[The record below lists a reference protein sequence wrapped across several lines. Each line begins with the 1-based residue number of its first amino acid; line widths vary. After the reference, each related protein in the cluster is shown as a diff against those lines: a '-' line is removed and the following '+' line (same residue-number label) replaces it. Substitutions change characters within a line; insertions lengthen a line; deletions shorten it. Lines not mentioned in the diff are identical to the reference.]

1 MTMNRRSFSA
11 AMLASAAASLIST
24 HGTAAPA
31 AEMQAR
37 NVVLVHGLFVDG
49 SCWSEVISSA

>member
-1 MTMNRRSFSA
+1 MNRRSFSA